1 MRTLYLKIALF
12 LAPLFLVW
20 LALEVFYRQ
29 VPNNYSYKDQQLQ
42 KVAADIQTL
51 VMGDSHAFYGV
62 NPEYF
67 KDPTFN
73 LSNISQSL
81 LTDELLL
88 EKHIANLPALKTV
101 FVNISYFTLSAK
113 DNALESNW
121 RKYFYH
127 HNMGITAPS
136 ISFWN
141 PQRYSMAL
149 IQRFDKSMDLVQKYH
164 NNYTIVNA
172 TPLGYGMQDASDI
185 VKDKE
190 AISIVIANKH
200 EDNSLDFKNNTA
212 RLQRIIALC
221 KKYEV
226 AVVLLEMP
234 VYTNYY
240 NLLDT
245 QKKEKIKSVLTNLS
259 GVNDTVFYL
268 DLSTNSLFEKQ
279 DLRDADHLTNSGAK
293 KCSEYLNTYLKNV
306 VHSKIDK

>member
-20 LALEVFYRQ
+20 LAIEVFYRQ
-29 VPNNYSYKDQQLQ
+29 APNNYSYKDQQLQ
-42 KVAADIQTL
+42 KVAANVQTL
-51 VMGDSHAFYGV
+51 VMGDSHAFYGI

-67 KDPTFN
+67 KDLTFN

-88 EKHIANLPALKTV
+88 EKNISNLPALKTV
-101 FVNISYFTLSAK
+101 FINISYFTLSAK

-149 IQRFDKSMDLVQKYH
+149 IQRFNKSMDLVQSYH
-164 NNYTIVNA
+164 KNHTIVSS
-172 TPLGYGMQDASDI
+172 TPLGYGMQDPSNV

-190 AISIVIANKH
+190 AISLVIANKH
-200 EDNSLDFKNNTA
+200 EDNSLDFNYNTA

-221 KKYEV
+221 KKYDV

-234 VYTNYY
+234 VYPAYY

-245 QKKEKIKSVLTNLS
+245 KKKEKIKSVLVELS
-259 GVNDTVFYL
+259 SVEDTVFYL
-268 DLSTNSLFEKQ
+268 DLTTDPLFEKQ
-279 DLRDADHLTNSGAK
+279 DLRDADHLTNQGAK
-293 KCSEYLNTYLKNV
+293 KCSEYLNTYLKDV
-306 VHSKIDK
+306 VHSKIGE

>member
-1 MRTLYLKIALF
+1 MRRLYLKIALF

-42 KVAADIQTL
+42 KVAPDVQTL
-51 VMGDSHAFYGV
+51 VMGDSHAFYGI
-62 NPEYF
+62 NPVYF

-101 FVNISYFTLSAK
+101 FINISYFTLSAK

-127 HNMGITAPS
+127 HGMGITAPS

-200 EDNSLDFKNNTA
+200 EDNSLDFKHNTA

-234 VYTNYY
+234 VYPTYY

-245 QKKEKIKSVLTNLS
+245 QKKEKIKSVLTTLS

-268 DLSTNSLFEKQ
+268 DLSSSPLFEKQ

-293 KCSEYLNTYLKNV
+293 KCSEYLNTYLKDI
-306 VHSKIDK
+306 VHYKLDK

>member
-29 VPNNYSYKDQQLQ
+29 APNNYSYKDQQLQ
-42 KVAADIQTL
+42 NIAANVQTL
-51 VMGDSHAFYGV
+51 VMGDSHAFYGI
-62 NPEYF
+62 NPAYF

-101 FVNISYFTLSAK
+101 FINISYFTLSAK

-149 IQRFDKSMDLVQKYH
+149 IQRFDKSMALVQAYH
-164 NNYTIVNA
+164 KNHTIVNA
-172 TPLGYGMQDASDI
+172 TPLGYGMQDASYI
-185 VKDKE
+185 VKDKD
-190 AISIVIANKH
+190 AISLVIANKH
-200 EDNSLDFKNNTA
+200 EDASLDFKRNTA

-234 VYTNYY
+234 VYPTYY

-245 QKKEKIKSVLTNLS
+245 QKKEKIKSVLTTLS

-268 DLSTNSLFEKQ
+268 DLSTDPLFEKQ

-293 KCSEYLNTYLKNV
+293 KCSEYLNAYLKDV
-306 VHSKIDK
+306 VHLKIDK

>member
-42 KVAADIQTL
+42 KVAPDVQTL
-51 VMGDSHAFYGV
+51 VMGDSHAFYGI
-62 NPEYF
+62 NPVYF

-101 FVNISYFTLSAK
+101 FINISYFTLSAK

-164 NNYTIVNA
+164 NNYTIINA

-200 EDNSLDFKNNTA
+200 EDNSLDFKHNTA

-221 KKYEV
+221 EKYEV
-226 AVVLLEMP
+226 AIVLLEMP
-234 VYTNYY
+234 VYPAYY

-245 QKKEKIKSVLTNLS
+245 EKKEKIKSNLNNLS
-259 GVNDTVFYL
+259 RVNDNVFYL
-268 DLSTNSLFEKQ
+268 DLSINPLFEEP

-293 KCSEYLNTYLKNV
+293 KCSEYLNTYLKDV
-306 VHSKIDK
+306 VRYNLDK

>member
-12 LAPLFLVW
+12 LAPFFLVW

-42 KVAADIQTL
+42 KVAPDVQTL
-51 VMGDSHAFYGV
+51 VMGDSHAFYGI
-62 NPEYF
+62 NPVYF

-101 FVNISYFTLSAK
+101 FINISYFTLSTK

-200 EDNSLDFKNNTA
+200 EDNSLDFKHNTA

-234 VYTNYY
+234 VYPAYY

-245 QKKEKIKSVLTNLS
+245 EKKEKIKSNLNNLS
-259 GVNDTVFYL
+259 GVDDTVFYL
-268 DLSTNSLFEKQ
+268 DLSTNPLFEKQ

-293 KCSEYLNTYLKNV
+293 KCSEYLNTYLKDI
-306 VHSKIDK
+306 VHYKLDK

>member
-1 MRTLYLKIALF
+1 MRRLYLKIALF
-12 LAPLFLVW
+12 LLPLFLVW

-42 KVAADIQTL
+42 KVAPDVQTL
-51 VMGDSHAFYGV
+51 IMGDSHAFYGI
-62 NPEYF
+62 NPVYF

-101 FVNISYFTLSAK
+101 FINISYFTLSAK

-149 IQRFDKSMDLVQKYH
+149 IQRFDKSMALVQKYH
-164 NNYTIVNA
+164 ENYTIVNA
-172 TPLGYGMQDASDI
+172 TPLGYGMQDSSNI
-185 VKDKE
+185 MKDKD
-190 AISIVIANKH
+190 AISFVIANKH
-200 EDNSLDFKNNTA
+200 EDASLDFKNNTA

-221 KKYEV
+221 KKYGV

-234 VYTNYY
+234 VYPTYY

-245 QKKEKIKSVLTNLS
+245 EKKEKIKSVLTSLS
-259 GVNDTVFYL
+259 GLNDTVFYL
-268 DLSTNSLFEKQ
+268 DLSTDPLFEKQ

-293 KCSEYLNTYLKNV
+293 KCSEYLNAYLKDV
-306 VHSKIDK
+306 VYLKIDK

>member
-1 MRTLYLKIALF
+1 
-12 LAPLFLVW
+12 
-20 LALEVFYRQ
+20 
-29 VPNNYSYKDQQLQ
+29 
-42 KVAADIQTL
+42 
-51 VMGDSHAFYGV
+51 MGDSHAFYGI
-62 NPEYF
+62 NPAYF

-101 FVNISYFTLSAK
+101 FINISYFTLSAK

-149 IQRFDKSMDLVQKYH
+149 IQRFDKSMALVQAYH
-164 NNYTIVNA
+164 KNHTIVNA
-172 TPLGYGMQDASDI
+172 TPLGYGMQDASYI
-185 VKDKE
+185 VKDKD
-190 AISIVIANKH
+190 AISLVIANKH
-200 EDNSLDFKNNTA
+200 EDNSLDFKGNTA

-221 KKYEV
+221 KKYGV

-234 VYTNYY
+234 VYTTYY

-245 QKKEKIKSVLTNLS
+245 QKKEKIKSVLTTLS
-259 GVNDTVFYL
+259 GVDDTVFYL

-293 KCSEYLNTYLKNV
+293 KCSEYLNAYLKDV
-306 VHSKIDK
+306 VHLKIDK

>member
-1 MRTLYLKIALF
+1 MRRLYLKIALF
-12 LAPLFLVW
+12 LLPLLLVW

-29 VPNNYSYKDQQLQ
+29 APNNYSYKDQQLQ
-42 KVAADIQTL
+42 KVAPDVQTL
-51 VMGDSHAFYGV
+51 IMGDSHAFYGI
-62 NPEYF
+62 NPAYF

-101 FVNISYFTLSAK
+101 FINISYFTLSAK

-149 IQRFDKSMDLVQKYH
+149 IQRFDKSMALVQKYH
-164 NNYTIVNA
+164 ENYTIVNA
-172 TPLGYGMQDASDI
+172 TPLGYGMQDPSNI
-185 VKDKE
+185 VKDKD
-190 AISIVIANKH
+190 AISFVIANKH
-200 EDNSLDFKNNTA
+200 EDNSLDFKRNTA

-234 VYTNYY
+234 VYPTYY

-245 QKKEKIKSVLTNLS
+245 EKKEKIKSVLTTLS
-259 GVNDTVFYL
+259 RVNDTVFYL
-268 DLSTNSLFEKQ
+268 DLSTDPLFEKQ

-293 KCSEYLNTYLKNV
+293 KCSEYLNAYLKDV
-306 VHSKIDK
+306 VHLKIDK

>member
-42 KVAADIQTL
+42 KVAPDVQTL
-51 VMGDSHAFYGV
+51 VMGDSHAFYGI
-62 NPEYF
+62 NPVYF

-101 FVNISYFTLSAK
+101 FINISYFTLSAK

-164 NNYTIVNA
+164 NNYTIINA

-200 EDNSLDFKNNTA
+200 EDNSLDFKHNTA

-221 KKYEV
+221 EKYEV
-226 AVVLLEMP
+226 AIVLLEMP
-234 VYTNYY
+234 VYPAYY

-245 QKKEKIKSVLTNLS
+245 EKKEKIKFNLNNLS
-259 GVNDTVFYL
+259 RVNDNVFYL
-268 DLSTNSLFEKQ
+268 DLSINPLFEEP

-293 KCSEYLNTYLKNV
+293 KCSEYLNTYLKDV
-306 VHSKIDK
+306 VRYNLDK

>member
-1 MRTLYLKIALF
+1 MRRLYLKIALF
-12 LAPLFLVW
+12 LLPLFLVW

-29 VPNNYSYKDQQLQ
+29 APNNYSYKDQQLQ
-42 KVAADIQTL
+42 NVAANVQTL
-51 VMGDSHAFYGV
+51 IMGDSHAFYGI
-62 NPEYF
+62 NPVYF

-101 FVNISYFTLSAK
+101 FINISYFTLSAK

-121 RKYFYH
+121 RKYFYYH
-127 HNMGITAPS
+127 GMGITAPS

-149 IQRFDKSMDLVQKYH
+149 IQRFDKSMALVQAYH
-164 NNYTIVNA
+164 KNHTIVNA
-172 TPLGYGMQDASDI
+172 TPLGYGMQDASYI
-185 VKDKE
+185 VKDKD
-190 AISIVIANKH
+190 AISLVIANKH
-200 EDNSLDFKNNTA
+200 EDASLDFKRNIA

-234 VYTNYY
+234 VYPTYY

-245 QKKEKIKSVLTNLS
+245 QKEEKIKSVLTTLS

-268 DLSTNSLFEKQ
+268 DLSTDPLFIFNFN
-279 DLRDADHLTNSGAK
+279 A
-293 KCSEYLNTYLKNV
+293 
-306 VHSKIDK
+306 

>member
-1 MRTLYLKIALF
+1 MRRLYLKIALF
-12 LAPLFLVW
+12 LLPLFLVW

-29 VPNNYSYKDQQLQ
+29 APNNYSYKDQQLQ
-42 KVAADIQTL
+42 NVAANVQTL
-51 VMGDSHAFYGV
+51 IMGDSHAFYGI
-62 NPEYF
+62 NPVYF

-101 FVNISYFTLSAK
+101 FINISYFTLSAK

-121 RKYFYH
+121 RKYFYYH
-127 HNMGITAPS
+127 GMGITAPS

-149 IQRFDKSMDLVQKYH
+149 IQRFDKSMALVQAYH
-164 NNYTIVNA
+164 KNHTIVNA
-172 TPLGYGMQDASDI
+172 TPLGYGMQDASYI
-185 VKDKE
+185 VKDKD
-190 AISIVIANKH
+190 AISLVIANKH
-200 EDNSLDFKNNTA
+200 EDASLDFKSNIA
-212 RLQRIIALC
+212 RLQRIITLC
-221 KKYEV
+221 KKHDV

-234 VYTNYY
+234 VYPTYY

-245 QKKEKIKSVLTNLS
+245 QKKEKIKSVLTTFS
-259 GVNDTVFYL
+259 GVDDTVFYL
-268 DLSTNSLFEKQ
+268 DLSTNPLFEKQ

-293 KCSEYLNTYLKNV
+293 KCSEYLNAYLKDV
-306 VHSKIDK
+306 VHLKTDK

>member
-20 LALEVFYRQ
+20 LALEFFYRQ

-73 LSNISQSL
+73 LSNVSQSL

-121 RKYFYH
+121 RKYFYYH
-127 HNMGITAPS
+127 GMGITAPS

-149 IQRFDKSMDLVQKYH
+149 IQRFDKSMALVQAYH
-164 NNYTIVNA
+164 KNHTIVSA
-172 TPLGYGMQDASDI
+172 TTLGYGKQDASNI
-185 VKDKE
+185 VKDKD
-190 AISIVIANKH
+190 AISVVIANKH
-200 EDNSLDFKNNTA
+200 EDNSLDFKRNTA

-221 KKYEV
+221 KKHDV

-234 VYTNYY
+234 VYPTYY

-245 QKKEKIKSVLTNLS
+245 EKKEKIKSVLTNLS
-259 GVNDTVFYL
+259 VVNDTVFYL

-279 DLRDADHLTNSGAK
+279 DLRDADHLTNQGAK

-306 VHSKIDK
+306 VHSKIDN

>member
-29 VPNNYSYKDQQLQ
+29 APNNYSYKDQQLK
-42 KVAADIQTL
+42 KVAPNVQTL
-51 VMGDSHAFYGV
+51 VMGDSHAFYGI
-62 NPEYF
+62 NPAYF

-101 FVNISYFTLSAK
+101 FINISYFTLSTK

-200 EDNSLDFKNNTA
+200 EDNSLDFKHNTA

-234 VYTNYY
+234 VYPAYY

-245 QKKEKIKSVLTNLS
+245 EKKEKIKSNLNNLS
-259 GVNDTVFYL
+259 GVDDTVFYL
-268 DLSTNSLFEKQ
+268 DLSTNPLFEKP

-293 KCSEYLNTYLKNV
+293 KCSEYLNTYLKDI
-306 VHSKIDK
+306 VHYKLDK

>member
-1 MRTLYLKIALF
+1 MRRLYSKLALF
-12 LAPLFLVW
+12 LLPLFLVW

-29 VPNNYSYKDQQLQ
+29 APNNYSYKDQQLQ
-42 KVAADIQTL
+42 KVAPFTKTL
-51 VMGDSHAFYGV
+51 IMGDSHAFYGI
-62 NPEYF
+62 NPVYF

-101 FVNISYFTLSAK
+101 FINISYFTLSAK
-113 DNALESNW
+113 ENDLESNW
-121 RKYFYH
+121 RKYFYYH
-127 HNMGITAPS
+127 SMGIRAPS

-141 PQRYSMAL
+141 PKRYSMAL
-149 IQRFDKSMDLVQKYH
+149 IQRFDKSIDLVQQYYKNH
-164 NNYTIVNA
+164 TIVSA
-172 TPLGYGMQDASDI
+172 TPLGYGKQDMSNV

-190 AISIVIANKH
+190 AISVVIANKH
-200 EDNSLDFKNNTA
+200 EDNSLDFKHNTA

-221 KKYEV
+221 KKYGV
-226 AVVLLEMP
+226 GVVLLEMP
-234 VYTNYY
+234 VYPAYY

-245 QKKEKIKSVLTNLS
+245 EKKEKIKSVLHELS

-268 DLSTNSLFEKQ
+268 DLSTSPLFEKQ

-293 KCSEYLNTYLKNV
+293 KCSIFLNRY
-306 VHSKIDK
+306 IQDIPF

>member
-29 VPNNYSYKDQQLQ
+29 APNNYSYKDQQLQ
-42 KVAADIQTL
+42 KVAANVQTL
-51 VMGDSHAFYGV
+51 VMGDSHAFYGI

-67 KDPTFN
+67 KDLTFN

-88 EKHIANLPALKTV
+88 EKNISNLPALKTV
-101 FVNISYFTLSAK
+101 FINISYFTLSAK

-149 IQRFDKSMDLVQKYH
+149 IQRFNKSMDLVQSYH
-164 NNYTIVNA
+164 KNHTIVSS
-172 TPLGYGMQDASDI
+172 TPLGYGMQDPSNV

-190 AISIVIANKH
+190 AISLVIANKH
-200 EDNSLDFKNNTA
+200 EDNSLDF
-212 RLQRIIALC
+212 
-221 KKYEV
+221 
-226 AVVLLEMP
+226 
-234 VYTNYY
+234 NYR
-240 NLLDT
+240 
-245 QKKEKIKSVLTNLS
+245 S
-259 GVNDTVFYL
+259 
-268 DLSTNSLFEKQ
+268 
-279 DLRDADHLTNSGAK
+279 
-293 KCSEYLNTYLKNV
+293 
-306 VHSKIDK
+306 

>member
-1 MRTLYLKIALF
+1 MRRLYLKIALF
-12 LAPLFLVW
+12 LLPLFLVW

-42 KVAADIQTL
+42 NVAANVQTL
-51 VMGDSHAFYGV
+51 IMGDSHAFYGI
-62 NPEYF
+62 NPAYF

-101 FVNISYFTLSAK
+101 FINISYFTLSAK

-121 RKYFYH
+121 RKYFYYH
-127 HNMGITAPS
+127 GMGITAPS

-149 IQRFDKSMDLVQKYH
+149 IQRFDKSMALVQAYH
-164 NNYTIVNA
+164 KNHTIVNA
-172 TPLGYGMQDASDI
+172 TPLGYGMQDASYI
-185 VKDKE
+185 VKDKD
-190 AISIVIANKH
+190 AISLVIANKH
-200 EDNSLDFKNNTA
+200 EDASLDFKSNTA
-212 RLQRIIALC
+212 RLQRIITLC
-221 KKYEV
+221 KKHDV

-234 VYTNYY
+234 VYPTYY

-245 QKKEKIKSVLTNLS
+245 QKKEKIKSVLTTFS
-259 GVNDTVFYL
+259 GVDDTVFYL
-268 DLSTNSLFEKQ
+268 DLSTDPLFEKQ

-293 KCSEYLNTYLKNV
+293 KCSEYLNAYLKDV
-306 VHSKIDK
+306 VHLKIDK